1 MTTFKINFDKETSTL
16 KIGFNPEKPATNV
29 ELVKDAEA
37 EINAVK
43 DKIMGPLLKIT
54 GPASLPVAF
63 VLAHTLS
70 HLCGAIA
77 IFDPKLGKFVVA
89 VSHNPDFKLGD
100 SI

>member
-1 MTTFKINFDKETSTL
+1 MTTFKIDFDEKTATL
-16 KIGFNPEKPATNV
+16 KIGFNPEKPATN
-29 ELVKDAEA
+29 EQLVKDAEK
-37 EINAVK
+37 EINNLK
-43 DKIMGPLLKIT
+43 DRIMGPLLKIT

-89 VSHNPDFKLGD
+89 VSHNPDFVIGD
-100 SI
+100 LI